1 MVISISMI
9 ADPGIA
15 SHVILV
21 RPTGFGHDPE
31 TAESNSFQ
39 KEMDDPEIQSNAATE
54 FDGLL
59 EALRQAGVG
68 FTVLDPMDRSAPNAV
83 FPNNW
88 FSTHDD
94 GAVVLYP
101 MYTASRR
108 SERDPDMARTL
119 EREGFLTTRTVD
131 ISAWEHEG
139 RVLEGTGSLVLDR
152 ANKIA
157 YACLSDRT
165 SEQAVKDWCDQF
177 NYTPITFTATFD
189 GSFHGAAIYH
199 TNVVM
204 SIGSSCAVVCFDS
217 MPFPAERQEVKEEL
231 EKSGKVVIPISVEQM
246 HNFVGNMLELRAV
259 KGNTHFIF
267 LSETAFLALVPEQ
280 RLKLQEHAQLVPV
293 PIPTIETVGGGSL
306 RCMLAENFLTK
317 K

>member
-1 MVISISMI
+1 MTSDHGV
-9 ADPGIA
+9 A

-31 TAESNSFQ
+31 TAKSNSFQ
-39 KEMDDPEIQSNAATE
+39 KEVDDLDIQSLAAAE

-88 FSTHDD
+88 FSTHEE

-108 SERDPDMARTL
+108 TERDPDMALTL
-119 EREGFLTTRTVD
+119 EREGFASTRTVD

-139 RVLEGTGSLVLDR
+139 RILEGTGSLVLDR
-152 ANKIA
+152 VNRIA
-157 YACLSDRT
+157 FACLSDRT
-165 SEQAVKDWCDQF
+165 SEQAVKDWCERF
-177 NYTPITFTATFD
+177 NYTPITYTATFD
-189 GSFHGAAIYH
+189 GSFQGASIYH

-204 SIGSSCAVVCFDS
+204 AVNALSAVVCFDA

-246 HNFVGNMLELRAV
+246 HNFVGNMLELRSA
-259 KGNTHFIF
+259 KGDKRFIF
-267 LSETAFLALVPEQ
+267 LSETAFFALIPEQ
-280 RLKLQEHAQLVPV
+280 RLKLQEHVQLVPV
-293 PIPTIETVGGGSL
+293 SIPTIETVGGGSV
-306 RCMLAENFLTK
+306 RCMLAENFLAK
-317 K
+317 R

>member
-1 MVISISMI
+1 MTSV
-9 ADPGIA
+9 PGIA

-39 KEMDDPEIQSNAATE
+39 QDVDDLELLDHAAVE

-59 EALRQAGVG
+59 EALRQAGIG

-94 GAVVLYP
+94 GSVVLYP

-119 EREGFLTTRTVD
+119 EREGFASTRTLD

-139 RVLEGTGSLVLDR
+139 RILEGTGSLVLDR
-152 ANKIA
+152 VHKIA

-165 SEQAVKDWCDQF
+165 SEQAVKDWCDHF
-177 NYTPITFTATFD
+177 DYIPITFTATFD
-189 GSFHGAAIYH
+189 GSFQGPAVYH

-204 SIGSSCAVVCFDS
+204 AIGTHFAVVCFDA

-231 EKSGKVVIPISVEQM
+231 EKSGRTVIPISVEQM
-246 HNFVGNMLELRAV
+246 HNFVGNMLELRAA
-259 KGNTHFIF
+259 KGDKHFIF
-267 LSETAFLALVPEQ
+267 LSETAFLSLIPEQ

-293 PIPTIETVGGGSL
+293 SIPTIETVGGGSV
-306 RCMLAENFLTK
+306 RCMLAENFLAK
-317 K
+317 R